1 VRQVIF
7 EYAGDDVSTA
17 TVDYWHIDEGD
28 AVEEGDDLVE
38 LRTEEGDLLV
48 LPAPTGG
55 VLRERFFE
63 QGDEVELGDVIATIE
78 DGLEELEEVDDEE
91 EEEEEEEEEVEDD
104 EEHEEDD
111 IESFADDEEL

>member
-1 VRQVIF
+1 MKQVIF

-17 TVDYWHIDEGD
+17 TVDYWHVDEGNTL
-28 AVEEGDDLVE
+28 EEGDDLVE

-48 LPAPTGG
+48 LPAPAGG

-63 QGDEVELGDVIATIE
+63 QGDTVELGDVIATI
-78 DGLEELEEVDDEE
+78 DNGLEGLDKEEDEK
-91 EEEEEEEEEVEDD
+91 EVEDE

-111 IESFADDEEL
+111 IESPADDEEP

>member
-1 VRQVIF
+1 MRQVIF

-17 TVDYWHIDEGD
+17 TVDYWHVDEGD
-28 AVEEGDDLVE
+28 TLEEGDDLVE
-38 LRTEEGDLLV
+38 LRTEDGDLLV

-63 QGDEVELGDVIATIE
+63 QGDEVELGDVIATID
-78 DGLEELEEVDDEE
+78 DGIEVLDE
-91 EEEEEEEEEVEDD
+91 EEEEEEEEEVEEE

-111 IESFADDEEL
+111 VESLADDEEL

>member
-17 TVDYWHIDEGD
+17 TVDYWHVDEGD

-63 QGDEVELGDVIATIE
+63 QGDTVELGDVIATI
-78 DGLEELEEVDDEE
+78 DNGLEKLDQEDEE
-91 EEEEEEEEEVEDD
+91 EAKGKEERKEDD
-104 EEHEEDD
+104 T
-111 IESFADDEEL
+111 ESFADDDEL

>member
-17 TVDYWHIDEGD
+17 TVDYWHVDEGD

-48 LPAPTGG
+48 LPAPTSG

-63 QGDEVELGDVIATIE
+63 QGDEVDLGDVIATI
-78 DGLEELEEVDDEE
+78 DNGLEELEEEEDEE
-91 EEEEEEEEEVEDD
+91 KEIEDKD
-104 EEHEEDD
+104 EHDEDD